1 MNPIEQQQWQDVTI
15 FTWGELLP
23 HQWMDFRTTLMDTI
37 TEIEAHAV
45 AIEISD
51 NENIVITEF
60 ISSGVK
66 IVQSPI
72 VMSTRTE
79 MVTSIVVSDRDYYAE
94 MIDSLPLYER
104 KSKVFQEILIAN
116 DREFRNNEQLLQV
129 VERNIFLDTAIESLA
144 IHERD
149 LSIESVKSLRYDQR
163 REQISSRY
171 RAAFD
176 QTTEETIKT
185 VASAYSNGDVEVN
198 KTDTAGIY
206 EIKFIGTRGVPDNI
220 EGLKKALD
228 IIIPAHLGLTYV
240 FTFTPWSDLQNQ
252 TWGDVADETWDDLR
266 MWEGA
271 I

>member
-1 MNPIEQQQWQDVTI
+1 MNPIKQQQWQEVTV

-23 HQWMDFRTTLMDTI
+23 HQWMDFRTALIDTI

-45 AIEISD
+45 AVEVSGS
-51 NENIVITEF
+51 ENLVIADF
-60 ISSGVK
+60 ISNGVK

-79 MVTSIVVSDRDYYAE
+79 MITSIVVSDRDYYAE
-94 MIDSLPLYER
+94 MINYLPLYER
-104 KSKVFQEILIAN
+104 KSKVFNEILIAD
-116 DREFRNNEQLLQV
+116 DREFRNNEQKLQV
-129 VERNIFLDTAIESLA
+129 VERNIFLDTAIESLP

-149 LSIESVKSLRYDQR
+149 LNIESVKSLRYDQR

-176 QTTEETIKT
+176 QTTEETIKA

-198 KTDTAGIY
+198 KTETAGVY
-206 EIKFIGTRGVPDNI
+206 EIKFVGIRGVPDNMA
-220 EGLKKALD
+220 GLKKALD

-240 FTFTPWSDLQNQ
+240 FTFAPWEDLRNQ
-252 TWGDVADETWDDLR
+252 TWGSVAEETWDDLR
-266 MWEGA
+266 MWKGVV
-271 I
+271 